1 MKPIII
7 EVGLNEAVGREQH
20 PLVPSTPDEIA
31 ADILDCAAAG
41 ASIVHFHAR
50 DPDTGEQRF
59 DATELYR
66 EAMSAVRST
75 GCDVHMYPT
84 YPPFLS
90 SGPDPAADRFHHVLE
105 LADDPAIGLR
115 VAPLDMGSLNLAMSA
130 EGKLL
135 KSATT
140 TPLEYTVYA
149 NPVPILDRM
158 LREYDARDLVTA
170 LAVFEP
176 GHLRTAMA
184 LLDSGLGK
192 RAMLKFFLSG
202 TWLHG
207 PLPDRAGLE
216 GYVRILDQLRGRREI
231 EWICA
236 PSGLSSPADV
246 EALVQAA
253 AELGG
258 HVRVGAGDNPAAA
271 GGRSNRE
278 LVEQVVRLASACGR
292 RPATPRELVERFAP
306 AA

>member
-115 VAPLDMGSLNLAMSA
+115 VARSRSSTGCCASTTRVIWSPLSRS
-130 EGKLL
+130 
-135 KSATT
+135 
-140 TPLEYTVYA
+140 
-149 NPVPILDRM
+149 
-158 LREYDARDLVTA
+158 
-170 LAVFEP
+170 
-176 GHLRTAMA
+176 
-184 LLDSGLGK
+184 
-192 RAMLKFFLSG
+192 
-202 TWLHG
+202 
-207 PLPDRAGLE
+207 
-216 GYVRILDQLRGRREI
+216 
-231 EWICA
+231 
-236 PSGLSSPADV
+236 SSPGTCA
-246 EALVQAA
+246 
-253 AELGG
+253 
-258 HVRVGAGDNPAAA
+258 RPW
-271 GGRSNRE
+271 RCWT
-278 LVEQVVRLASACGR
+278 LASAN
-292 RPATPRELVERFAP
+292 AP
-306 AA
+306 C